1 MSYWNTIYSH
11 FDPVAFEIFGF
22 RIHWYGIAYAFALL
36 LALYVARYWCKRD
49 RRFDLDIATLD
60 FYFIWA
66 EVGVILGARIGY
78 VLIYDPMA
86 VEYLK
91 APWQIFNPFDRNGEF
106 IGIRGMSYH
115 GAVAGFLIAS
125 YLFAR
130 RKKKSFLMLMDIIAL
145 SVPLAYVFGRIGN
158 FLNQELFG
166 RVVGDSP
173 LGRSVGILVDGQLR
187 YPSQLIEAF
196 LEGVVVYLLV
206 LFVRAR
212 TSLRGALIATYGI
225 GYSLA
230 RFVAEYFREPD
241 AQLGSYALGLSMGQI
256 LSLVMFVLACVI
268 GGVVYNREGLGSRA
282 LGAKNP
288 RAKASVTS
296 PSKSPSTPKS
306 TPKLT
311 ASSPSRKKK
320 SHKK

>member
-1 MSYWNTIYSH
+1 MT
-11 FDPVAFEIFGF
+11 
-22 RIHWYGIAYAFALL
+22 
-36 LALYVARYWCKRD
+36 
-49 RRFDLDIATLD
+49 
-60 FYFIWA
+60 
-66 EVGVILGARIGY
+66 
-78 VLIYDPMA
+78 
-86 VEYLK
+86 
-91 APWQIFNPFDRNGEF
+91 PWQIFNPFDRNGEF

-115 GAVAGFLIAS
+115 GAVVGFLIAS

-166 RVVGDSP
+166 RVVGDSA

-268 GGVVYNREGLGSRA
+268 GGVVYREGLGSRA

-296 PSKSPSTPKS
+296 SLQNPPATKP
-306 TPKLT
+306 T

-320 SHKK
+320 PTKNSPR